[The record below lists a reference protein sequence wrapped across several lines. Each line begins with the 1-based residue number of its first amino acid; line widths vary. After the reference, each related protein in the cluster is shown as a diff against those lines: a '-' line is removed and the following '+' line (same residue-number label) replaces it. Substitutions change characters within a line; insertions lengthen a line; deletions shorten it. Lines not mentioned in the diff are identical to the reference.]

1 MRICLIVAMARNRVI
16 GRDNALPW
24 HLPEDLRH
32 FRQLTLGKP
41 VVMGRRTFESIGRPL
56 PGRTNIV
63 ISASP
68 GFVPPQGVHRVQD
81 LAAAIALAEG
91 IAGRDAADEIMV
103 IGGAA
108 VYREA
113 MEGADRIYLTLI
125 DDEIEGD
132 TFFPELD
139 CAQWVVSERKEGTG
153 SGDARLDF
161 AFLVLDRRSPA

>member
-1 MRICLIVAMARNRVI
+1 MRICLIVAMSRNRAI

-24 HLPEDLRH
+24 HLPEDLRR

-56 PGRTNIV
+56 PGRANIV

-68 GFVPPQGVHRVQD
+68 GFVAPQGVYRVQD
-81 LAAAIALAEG
+81 LPGAIALARG
-91 IAGRDAADEIMV
+91 IAERDGAGEIMV

-108 VYREA
+108 VYRQA
-113 MEGADRIYLTLI
+113 MECADRIYLTLI
-125 DDEIEGD
+125 DEEIEGD

-139 CAQWVVSERKEGTG
+139 CKQWVVSERERVAGAGYT
-153 SGDARLDF
+153 RPDF
-161 AFLVLDRRSPA
+161 AFLVLDRLRRK

>member
-1 MRICLIVAMARNRVI
+1 MRICLIVAMSRNRVI

-68 GFVPPQGVHRVQD
+68 GFVAPHGVHHARD
-81 LAAAIALAEG
+81 LPGAIALAQG
-91 IAGRDAADEIMV
+91 IAEREGADEIMV

-108 VYREA
+108 VYLQA

-125 DDEIEGD
+125 DEDIEGD
-132 TFFPELD
+132 SFFPEID
-139 CAQWVVSERKEGTG
+139 CGQWVVSRRERGAG
-153 SGDARLDF
+153 AGDARPDF
-161 AFLVLDRRSPA
+161 AFLVLDRLRRQ